1 MQIGIITK
9 SQSLLES
16 SLAHAC
22 QVWSTSVSAFISY
35 LVCRMTE
42 RMTERQ
48 NDHITSALLAESKK
62 ENNNNNNNN
71 NNSIEVRMRMHRI
84 YLIYRI
90 QS

>member
-62 ENNNNNNNN
+62 ENNNNNNN
-71 NNSIEVRMRMHRI
+71 SIEVRMRMHRI

>member
-22 QVWSTSVSAFISY
+22 QVLSTSVSAFISY

-48 NDHITSALLAESKK
+48 NDHITSALLALSKK
-62 ENNNNNNNN
+62 ENNNNN